1 MGWKSCR
8 QGCSKQI
15 ELKHTNDSVRKEQIF
30 YFKKKAKKEII
41 IISVLR
47 NFFSPIFPSWF
58 SILDNLLIM
67 DSLSSIMKDFVL
79 RFFTMFLFS
88 TPWND
93 QSKLWFSDVFREY
106 KTRMLG
112 RNKSSWTH
120 LSPVLFFYTH
130 CKCQKTLGLLL
141 FLEGIYCNRNIGK
154 CVKI

>member
-30 YFKKKAKKEII
+30 YFKKKAKKERI

-47 NFFSPIFPSWF
+47 NFSLPIFPSWF

-79 RFFTMFLFS
+79 RFFIMFSFS
-88 TPWND
+88 TLWND
-93 QSKLWFSDVFREY
+93 QSNLWFSVFREY

-112 RNKSSWTH
+112 RNRSSWTY

-130 CKCQKTLGLLL
+130 FNVRKP
-141 FLEGIYCNRNIGK
+141 
-154 CVKI
+154 

>member
-8 QGCSKQI
+8 QGCSKQT

-30 YFKKKAKKEII
+30 YFKKKAKKERI

-47 NFFSPIFPSWF
+47 NFFLPIFPSWF

-79 RFFTMFLFS
+79 RFFIMFSFS
-88 TPWND
+88 TLWND
-93 QSKLWFSDVFREY
+93 QSNLWFSVFREY

-112 RNKSSWTH
+112 RNRSSWTY

-130 CKCQKTLGLLL
+130 FNVRKP
-141 FLEGIYCNRNIGK
+141 
-154 CVKI
+154 